1 LTRRQKRAVFLK
13 WHRSRPNFS
22 TSRVLCVQGLSDPP
36 RDVLF
41 LSSDSSSPADLQRCG
56 YGRKAGFYLC
66 WDLHP
71 VKNSFSCVGESLQE
85 SNRIVAVGGDHE
97 LLWLRNAVLQSAGFN
112 GLTTEDANAAL

>member
-1 LTRRQKRAVFLK
+1 V
-13 WHRSRPNFS
+13 
-22 TSRVLCVQGLSDPP
+22 
-36 RDVLF
+36 
-41 LSSDSSSPADLQRCG
+41 G

>member
-1 LTRRQKRAVFLK
+1 V
-13 WHRSRPNFS
+13 
-22 TSRVLCVQGLSDPP
+22 
-36 RDVLF
+36 
-41 LSSDSSSPADLQRCG
+41 G

-112 GLTTEDANAAL
+112 GLTTNRLAKAFRQKCPEGRIIAISNMKIEKREFADALVYGLEGPETLINALLQQ